1 MMLRCYWWMRPMR
14 IFRFSLHCLVAI
26 NTGINVCPALE
37 GDCRLF
43 SSPPTVPWC
52 PGTSINFHAAAL
64 SKKKPSS
71 STQRPEVA
79 VRPQETKTDSRMKW
93 VCMNVETSRLQL
105 WKHQYLWRERFG
117 SRLTRYSC
125 LGPLGQSL
133 LILFFFCSLCF
144 FPSPLE
150 SGVVRPIWT
159 DSI

>member
-1 MMLRCYWWMRPMR
+1 MR

-26 NTGINVCPALE
+26 NTGIHVCPALE

-43 SSPPTVPWC
+43 SSHPTVPWC
-52 PGTSINFHAAAL
+52 PGTSISFHAAAS
-64 SKKKPSS
+64 SKKKSSS

-79 VRPQETKTDSRMKW
+79 VRPQETKTDSSLPDNTRGSGYVRTWRHPGSSYRNISICDMK
-93 VCMNVETSRLQL
+93 TKIS
-105 WKHQYLWRERFG
+105 KSFD
-117 SRLTRYSC
+117 RYSC

-150 SGVVRPIWT
+150 SGVVRPI
-159 DSI
+159 